1 VVPVDAQGR
10 ALLYVRNT
18 TDAVIDVMGY
28 FAPAP
33 GAVAAGRF
41 QALEPMRLVD
51 SRLPAAPSNEY
62 SVSSSSGANTA
73 LSVPV
78 AGRLGVPA
86 SGAAAVVMSMTGVSG
101 TKLTSGFVTAH
112 PGGSS
117 LPAISNLNVNG
128 AVDGGTDR
136 RANLVVVPVGSNGRV
151 DLYLKNVDDVVLDV
165 VGWFTDGSAPA
176 STSGQFTLIAP
187 TREVDTRVP
196 FPFGPLGPNSTAS
209 LDPGTVPPGA
219 AGVVQNLTMA
229 PSAAAGYLTA
239 FPFGGAPPLVSNL
252 NATTGGQVRAA
263 LAITK
268 LSGGRESFYSFRGM
282 QLAVDVFGYFS

>member
-1 VVPVDAQGR
+1 
-10 ALLYVRNT
+10 
-18 TDAVIDVMGY
+18 
-28 FAPAP
+28 
-33 GAVAAGRF
+33 
-41 QALEPMRLVD
+41 
-51 SRLPAAPSNEY
+51 
-62 SVSSSSGANTA
+62 
-73 LSVPV
+73 
-78 AGRLGVPA
+78 
-86 SGAAAVVMSMTGVSG
+86 MSMTGVSG